1 VGEDEV
7 LNQPMSQGVIMNKD
21 QVKGRIKEAAG
32 ETQEHLGRL
41 VGSKE
46 QEAKGHAREVAG
58 KVQKNVGDARE
69 AAEDAAEDARDAL
82 KDSYKKP

>member
-1 VGEDEV
+1 LFDDGSSTTFEGFV
-7 LNQPMSQGVIMNKD
+7 MNKD
-21 QVKGRIKEAAG
+21 QVKGRVKEAAG

-46 QEAKGHAREVAG
+46 QEAKGHAREMAG

-69 AAEDAAEDARDAL
+69 AVKDVAKDAKDAF
-82 KDSYKKP
+82 KKP

>member
-1 VGEDEV
+1 
-7 LNQPMSQGVIMNKD
+7 MNKD

-46 QEAKGHAREVAG
+46 QEAKGHAREMAG

-69 AAEDAAEDARDAL
+69 AVKDVAKDAKDAF
-82 KDSYKKP
+82 KKP

>member
-1 VGEDEV
+1 
-7 LNQPMSQGVIMNKD
+7 MNKD

-32 ETQEHLGRL
+32 EVQEHTGRL

-46 QEAKGHAREVAG
+46 QEAKGHAREMEG

-69 AAEDAAEDARDAL
+69 DVKDAF
-82 KDSYKKP
+82 KKP